1 MMVRLIVSLLFFT
14 PVFAEIIDL
23 EKLILELQ
31 QKPGYMQPIILP
43 KLETIIGNYKTP
55 SQNNI
60 FDASRSINFDI
71 SANMNY
77 NQDYSLNQLQ
87 MVGYMNYSG
96 IDYAF
101 LKTPFDTIKVKVGDS
116 IKGGKVISITNSV
129 VEINQLQIIDDKNY
143 NKRIFIQLLKP
154 NKPK

>member
-116 IKGGKVISITNSV
+116 IKGGKVVSITNSV

>member
-1 MMVRLIVSLLFFT
+1 MMVRLIVSLLFFA

-31 QKPGYMQPIILP
+31 QKPAYMQPIILP
-43 KLETIIGNYKTP
+43 KLETITGNYKTP
-55 SQNNI
+55 LQDNI

-116 IKGGKVISITNSV
+116 IKGGKVVSITNSV

>member
-31 QKPGYMQPIILP
+31 QKPAYMQPIVLP

>member
-1 MMVRLIVSLLFFT
+1 MVRLIVSLLFFT

-31 QKPGYMQPIILP
+31 QKPAYMQPIILP
-43 KLETIIGNYKTP
+43 KLETIIENYKTP

-116 IKGGKVISITNSV
+116 IKGGKVVSITNSV

>member
-1 MMVRLIVSLLFFT
+1 MVRLIVSLLFFT

-31 QKPGYMQPIILP
+31 QKPAYMQPIILP

-116 IKGGKVISITNSV
+116 IKGGKVVSITNSV

>member
-1 MMVRLIVSLLFFT
+1 MVRLIVSLLFFT

-31 QKPGYMQPIILP
+31 QKPAYMQPIVLP